1 MITLQK
7 KLTLAT
13 KLANKYGIN
22 NCSYNLLGLLGRIL
36 LKNNTR
42 DKDGNLYCGANR
54 VEMSTIIDTS
64 KNKFTSTSDF
74 SRLQR
79 EPPHTLK
86 DFLIFIKN
94 WQ

>member
-36 LKNNTR
+36 STNESRN
-42 DKDGNLYCGANR
+42 KDGHLYCGANR

-64 KNKFTSTSDF
+64 KNKFTSMFDF